1 MEDSERYYLQSQ
13 INDSINRINELNSEK
28 NAYYRLRS
36 NIYSQVLPNLRM
48 AKNAINDARV
58 NLKSSYSSTEISSK
72 ISNLQNC
79 EDRIN
84 NMISTI
90 SGSVIPEIAN
100 RINLINQEKASNE
113 SVKQYALYRLRRG

>member
-13 INDSINRINELNSEK
+13 INDSVNRINELNSEK

-113 SVKQYALYRLRRG
+113 SVKRYALYRLRRG